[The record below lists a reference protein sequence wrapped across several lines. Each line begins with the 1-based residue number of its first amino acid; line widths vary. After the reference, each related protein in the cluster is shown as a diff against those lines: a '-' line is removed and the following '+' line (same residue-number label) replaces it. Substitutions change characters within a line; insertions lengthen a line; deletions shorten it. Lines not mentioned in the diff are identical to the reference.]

1 MKVLATPRSFGKNNP
16 ELFDILRDAGLDV
29 VRNDTG
35 GILSADR
42 MCEKLADCDGL
53 IVGVDPVDATVL
65 AAAPRLRA
73 IAKYGVGLD
82 NIDLAAC
89 EARGIK
95 VSRTVGANSEAV
107 ADYALA
113 LMLGVARKVALIDR
127 RCRERDWSKITGID
141 LYGKTVGI
149 IGLGAI
155 GKRVARRCGA
165 GFGMKV
171 LGHDIVWDDA
181 WASENHV
188 ERADLERIFREA
200 DFISLHTS
208 LDDSTRHLVDAPRL
222 ALMKPTAILINT
234 ARGELVDGPALLE
247 ALEQKRIYGA
257 GLDVFEQE
265 PPQDA
270 RWYALDN
277 LVMGSHCSSS
287 TSGAVATMGHMA
299 VSNLL
304 RDLGL
309 KSALAFR
316 GMMRGGGGGGGGG
329 GPLPLSCSPP
339 PRKNF
344 CSGRYGRSPSL
355 TGRPLAYRRS
365 GHMEHKAYGVPA
377 IIRPASGESVFHQ
390 RLADKAPL
398 PPGIEAITKL
408 KISRVAP

>member
-1 MKVLATPRSFGKNNP
+1 MYDILTLNKISKTGLERFTDEYQYGDAVENPQGIMVRSASMHEMEMPQSLLAIARAGAGVNNIPVDQCTEKGIVVFNTPGANANAVKELVLAGLLISSRKVTQGMAWAQGLKGQGDAVGKAVEKGKSAFVGP
-16 ELFDILRDAGLDV
+16 E
-29 VRNDTG
+29 
-35 GILSADR
+35 
-42 MCEKLADCDGL
+42 
-53 IVGVDPVDATVL
+53 
-65 AAAPRLRA
+65 
-73 IAKYGVGLD
+73 
-82 NIDLAAC
+82 
-89 EARGIK
+89 IK
-95 VSRTVGANSEAV
+95 GKK
-107 ADYALA
+107 
-113 LMLGVARKVALIDR
+113 LGV
-127 RCRERDWSKITGID
+127 
-141 LYGKTVGI
+141 

-188 ERADLERIFREA
+188 ERAGLERIFREA

-309 KSALAFR
+309 K
-316 GMMRGGGGGGGGG
+316 
-329 GPLPLSCSPP
+329 
-339 PRKNF
+339 
-344 CSGRYGRSPSL
+344 
-355 TGRPLAYRRS
+355 
-365 GHMEHKAYGVPA
+365 
-377 IIRPASGESVFHQ
+377 
-390 RLADKAPL
+390 
-398 PPGIEAITKL
+398 
-408 KISRVAP
+408 